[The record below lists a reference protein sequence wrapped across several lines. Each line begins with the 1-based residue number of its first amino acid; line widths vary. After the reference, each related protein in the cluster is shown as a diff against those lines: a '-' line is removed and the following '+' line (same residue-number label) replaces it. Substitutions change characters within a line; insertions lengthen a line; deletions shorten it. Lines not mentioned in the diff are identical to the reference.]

1 MRESSNRSVAS
12 PRTGAAT
19 PTKGSPTDS
28 QTPTDSRPKAKQ
40 LSPAAP
46 ILPAASSG
54 EGSGALRQLRPYL
67 IGGSVIPVVA
77 TLYLARGVLIPVVL
91 AGLLTFL
98 LSPVVGALERVGLW
112 RVKGGRIYAVMLVVV
127 LVFSALGGAA
137 WVVAQQVL
145 TFGAELPHYRV
156 NLKRKISDIRGA
168 GRHGTLAEVQSAAKE
183 VMGELQKE
191 QAAKGERQPVPVVVK
206 SDSVSVWPIS
216 KVFEAVG
223 GASFVLVLV
232 IFMLIEQHEI
242 RNRFIRLTG
251 HGRLAS
257 VTRGLDEAAER
268 ISRYLIAQTMINAAY
283 GTALGLGLF
292 FIGVPYAVTLGF
304 LAFTFR
310 FIPYLGPF
318 MAALGP
324 IVLSLAVFDNWQR
337 PLFTIGLFLTVEL
350 LTYMV
355 VEPYLYGQSIGV
367 SQVALL
373 VALAFWTWLWGP
385 MGLVLGTPLTVCL
398 VVLGKHVPALSF
410 IGIMMADEPA
420 LPADVRYYQR
430 LLAKDSVEGTEILDG
445 YLTEHPLIEVYD
457 DVIAP
462 ALSRAKRDQV
472 TRRVSTEEAEGVY
485 EAARESVE
493 RLADHRPPTD
503 GEREEAGWREDTKD
517 GVPYVLA
524 CAAADEGDAIALAM
538 LRQLV
543 SPSECH
549 IELASAHALSGEI
562 ASLAAEKKPSVV
574 LIAALP
580 PEGLAQ
586 ARHLCKR
593 LRARLPDLKILV
605 GRWGGAD
612 PKAKDDREALLAA
625 GADDVGV
632 TLAQSRDQ
640 LLERIRLD

>member
-1 MRESSNRSVAS
+1 MRHSTTRSVSATEKPPLAPVAPS
-12 PRTGAAT
+12 PPVPSSSPSGNGAAT
-19 PTKGSPTDS
+19 
-28 QTPTDSRPKAKQ
+28 
-40 LSPAAP
+40 
-46 ILPAASSG
+46 
-54 EGSGALRQLRPYL
+54 LRQIRPYL
-67 IGGSVIPVVA
+67 IGASVIPVVA
-77 TLYLARGVLIPVVL
+77 ALYLAKGVLIPIAL

-98 LSPVVGALERVGLW
+98 LSPVVDGLERAGLW
-112 RVKGGRIYAVMLVVV
+112 RVRGGRIYAVMLVVV

-145 TFGAELPHYRV
+145 ILGAELPHYRG

-168 GRHGTLAEVQSAAKE
+168 GEHGALAEVQSAAKE

-191 QAAKGERQPVPVVVK
+191 QAAKGEAKPLPVVVK
-206 SDSVSVWPIS
+206 SESAGVLPIP
-216 KVFEAVG
+216 KVLEALG
-223 GASFVLVLV
+223 GASFVVVLV

-292 FIGVPYAVTLGF
+292 FIGVPYAVTWGF
-304 LAFTFR
+304 LAFALR

-324 IVLSLAVFDNWQR
+324 IVLSLAVFNNWER
-337 PLFTIGLFLTVEL
+337 PLITMGLFLAVEL

-373 VALAFWTWLWGP
+373 VALAFWTWLWGSV
-385 MGLVLGTPLTVCL
+385 GLVLGTPLTVCL

-410 IGIMMADEPA
+410 IGVMMADEPA
-420 LPADVRYYQR
+420 LPVDVSYYQR
-430 LLAKDSVEGTEILDG
+430 LLAKDAVEGTEILDA
-445 YLTEHPLIEVYD
+445 YLVEHPLIEVYD
-457 DVIAP
+457 DVLVP
-462 ALSRAKRDQV
+462 ALSRAKRDRV
-472 TRRVSTEEAEGVY
+472 TGRVSAEEMQGIY

-493 RLADHRPPTD
+493 RLTDHRPPAD
-503 GEREEAGWREDTKD
+503 GEKEKAGWREGTGD
-517 GVPYVLA
+517 GAPYVLA
-524 CAAADEGDAIALAM
+524 CAADDEGDAIALAM

-543 SPSECH
+543 SPAECE
-549 IELASAHALSGEI
+549 IEVASAHALSGEI

-574 LIAALP
+574 LIAALS
-580 PEGLAQ
+580 PEDLAQ
-586 ARHLCKR
+586 TRHLCKR
-593 LRARLPDLKILV
+593 LRARLPDIKILV

-612 PKAKDDREALLAA
+612 AKANDREALVAA
-625 GADDVGV
+625 GADEVGV

-640 LLERIRLD
+640 LLERVRLD

>member
-1 MRESSNRSVAS
+1 MREMSTRNL
-12 PRTGAAT
+12 
-19 PTKGSPTDS
+19 GSPI
-28 QTPTDSRPKAKQ
+28 KENA
-40 LSPAAP
+40 LAPATTAP
-46 ILPAASSG
+46 AVKLSSG
-54 EGSGALRQLRPYL
+54 PSPTPSSGDGSSTLYQFRPYL
-67 IGGSVIPVVA
+67 IGASVIPVVA
-77 TLYLARGVLIPVVL
+77 SLYLARGVLIPVAL

-98 LSPVVGALERVGLW
+98 LSPIVGRLERAGLW
-112 RVKGGRIYAVMLVVV
+112 RVRGGRVYAVMLVVV

-145 TFGAELPHYRV
+145 ILGAELPHYRG

-168 GRHGTLAEVQSAAKE
+168 GEHGALAEVQSAAKE

-191 QAAKGERQPVPVVVK
+191 QAAKGETKPLPVIVK
-206 SDSVSVWPIS
+206 SEGAGMLPIP
-216 KVFEAVG
+216 KVLEALG
-223 GASFVLVLV
+223 GATFVIVLV

-283 GTALGLGLF
+283 GTAIGLGLF
-292 FIGVPYAVTLGF
+292 FVGVPYAVTWGF
-304 LAFTFR
+304 LAFALR

-318 MAALGP
+318 MAAVGP

-337 PLFTIGLFLTVEL
+337 PLATMGLFLTVEL
-350 LTYMV
+350 LTYMF

-373 VALAFWTWLWGP
+373 VALAFWTWLWGSV
-385 MGLVLGTPLTVCL
+385 GLVLGTPLTVCL
-398 VVLGKHVPALSF
+398 VVMGKHVPALSF
-410 IGIMMADEPA
+410 IGVMMADEPA
-420 LPADVRYYQR
+420 LPVDVSYYQR
-430 LLAKDSVEGTEILDG
+430 LLAKDSVEGTEILDA
-445 YLTEHPLIEVYD
+445 YLADHPLIEVYD
-457 DVIAP
+457 DVLLP

-472 TRRVSTEEAEGVY
+472 SRRVSAEEAQGIY
-485 EAARESVE
+485 QAAQESVE
-493 RLADHRPPTD
+493 RLADHRPPAD
-503 GEREEAGWREDTKD
+503 GENGEGRWRESTGD
-517 GVPYVLA
+517 GAPYVLA
-524 CAAADEGDAIALAM
+524 CAADDEGDAIALAM

-543 SPSECH
+543 SPSECE
-549 IELASAHALSGEI
+549 IELASAHALSGEV

-593 LRARLPDLKILV
+593 LRARQPDIKILV

-612 PKAKDDREALLAA
+612 AKANDRESLIAA
-625 GADDVGV
+625 GADDVGL

-640 LLERIRLD
+640 LLERVRLD

>member
-1 MRESSNRSVAS
+1 MRMRHSTTRSVSATEKPPLAPVAPS
-12 PRTGAAT
+12 PPVPSPSPSGNGAAT
-19 PTKGSPTDS
+19 LS
-28 QTPTDSRPKAKQ
+28 Q
-40 LSPAAP
+40 
-46 ILPAASSG
+46 I
-54 EGSGALRQLRPYL
+54 RPYL
-67 IGGSVIPVVA
+67 IGASVIPVVA
-77 TLYLARGVLIPVVL
+77 ALYLAKGVLIPIAL

-98 LSPVVGALERVGLW
+98 LSPVVDGLERAGLW
-112 RVKGGRIYAVMLVVV
+112 RVRGGRIYAVMLVVV

-145 TFGAELPHYRV
+145 ILGAELPHYRG
-156 NLKRKISDIRGA
+156 NLKRKIADIRGA
-168 GRHGTLAEVQSAAKE
+168 GEHGALAEVQSAAKE
-183 VMGELQKE
+183 VMSELQKE
-191 QAAKGERQPVPVVVK
+191 QAARGEAKPLPVVVK
-206 SDSVSVWPIS
+206 SESAGVLPIP
-216 KVFEAVG
+216 KLLEALAA
-223 GASFVLVLV
+223 ASFVVVLV

-292 FIGVPYAVTLGF
+292 FIGIPYAVTWGF
-304 LAFTFR
+304 LAFALR

-324 IVLSLAVFDNWQR
+324 IVLSLAVFNTWER
-337 PLFTIGLFLTVEL
+337 PLITMGLFLAVEL

-373 VALAFWTWLWGP
+373 VALAFWTWLWGSV
-385 MGLVLGTPLTVCL
+385 GLVLGTPLTVCL

-410 IGIMMADEPA
+410 IGVMMADEPA
-420 LPADVRYYQR
+420 LPVDVSYYQR
-430 LLAKDSVEGTEILDG
+430 LLAKDAVEGTEILDA
-445 YLTEHPLIEVYD
+445 YLVEHPLIEVYD
-457 DVIAP
+457 DVLVP
-462 ALSRAKRDQV
+462 ALSRAKRDRV
-472 TRRVSTEEAEGVY
+472 TGRVSAEEMQGIY

-493 RLADHRPPTD
+493 RLADRRPPAD
-503 GEREEAGWREDTKD
+503 GEKGDVGWREGAGD
-517 GVPYVLA
+517 GAPYVLA
-524 CAAADEGDAIALAM
+524 CAADDEGDAIALAM

-543 SPSECH
+543 SPAECE

-562 ASLAAEKKPSVV
+562 VSLAAEKKPSVV

-580 PEGLAQ
+580 PEDLAQ
-586 ARHLCKR
+586 TRHLCKR
-593 LRARLPDLKILV
+593 LRARLPDIKILV

-612 PKAKDDREALLAA
+612 AKANDREALVAA
-625 GADDVGV
+625 GADEVGV

-640 LLERIRLD
+640 LLERVRLD

>member
-1 MRESSNRSVAS
+1 MRMRERSTRNLGSTIKENALAPATTPPAVKLSSG
-12 PRTGAAT
+12 P
-19 PTKGSPTDS
+19 SPTPSLGDG
-28 QTPTDSRPKAKQ
+28 
-40 LSPAAP
+40 
-46 ILPAASSG
+46 SST
-54 EGSGALRQLRPYL
+54 LRQFRPYL
-67 IGGSVIPVVA
+67 IGASVIPVVA
-77 TLYLARGVLIPVVL
+77 SLYLARGVLIPVAL

-98 LSPVVGALERVGLW
+98 LSPIVGGLERAGLW
-112 RVKGGRIYAVMLVVV
+112 RVRGGRVYAVMLVVV

-145 TFGAELPHYRV
+145 ILGAELPHYRG

-168 GRHGTLAEVQSAAKE
+168 GEHGALAEVQSAAKE
-183 VMGELQKE
+183 VMGEFQKE
-191 QAAKGERQPVPVVVK
+191 QAAKGETKPLPVIVK
-206 SDSVSVWPIS
+206 SEGAGMLPIP
-216 KVFEAVG
+216 KVLEALG
-223 GASFVLVLV
+223 GATFVIVLV

-283 GTALGLGLF
+283 GTAIGLGLF
-292 FIGVPYAVTLGF
+292 FVGVPYAVTWGF
-304 LAFTFR
+304 LAFALR

-318 MAALGP
+318 MAAVGP

-337 PLFTIGLFLTVEL
+337 PLATMGLFLTVEL
-350 LTYMV
+350 LTYMF

-373 VALAFWTWLWGP
+373 VALAFWTWLWGSV
-385 MGLVLGTPLTVCL
+385 GLILGTPLTVCL
-398 VVLGKHVPALSF
+398 VVMGKHVPALSF
-410 IGIMMADEPA
+410 IGVMMADEPA
-420 LPADVRYYQR
+420 LPVDVSYYQR
-430 LLAKDSVEGTEILDG
+430 LLAKDSVEGTEILDA
-445 YLTEHPLIEVYD
+445 YLTDHPLIEVYD
-457 DVIAP
+457 DVLLP

-472 TRRVSTEEAEGVY
+472 SRRVSAEEVQGIY
-485 EAARESVE
+485 QAAQESVE
-493 RLADHRPPTD
+493 RLADHRPPAD
-503 GEREEAGWREDTKD
+503 GENGEGGWRESTGD
-517 GVPYVLA
+517 GAPYVLA
-524 CAAADEGDAIALAM
+524 CAADDEGDAIALAM

-543 SPSECH
+543 SPSECE
-549 IELASAHALSGEI
+549 IELASAHALSGEV

-593 LRARLPDLKILV
+593 LRARLPDIKILV

-612 PKAKDDREALLAA
+612 PKANDRESLIAA
-625 GADDVGV
+625 GADDVGL

-640 LLERIRLD
+640 LLERVRLD

>member
-1 MRESSNRSVAS
+1 MRHSTTRSVSATEKPPLAPVAPS
-12 PRTGAAT
+12 PPVPSSSPSGNGAAT
-19 PTKGSPTDS
+19 
-28 QTPTDSRPKAKQ
+28 
-40 LSPAAP
+40 
-46 ILPAASSG
+46 
-54 EGSGALRQLRPYL
+54 LRQIRPYL
-67 IGGSVIPVVA
+67 IGASVIPVVA
-77 TLYLARGVLIPVVL
+77 ALYLAKGVLIPIAL

-98 LSPVVGALERVGLW
+98 LSPVVDGLERAGLW
-112 RVKGGRIYAVMLVVV
+112 RVRGGRIYAVMLVVV

-145 TFGAELPHYRV
+145 ILGAELPHYRG

-168 GRHGTLAEVQSAAKE
+168 GEHGALAEVQSAAKE

-191 QAAKGERQPVPVVVK
+191 QAAKGEAKPLPVVVK
-206 SDSVSVWPIS
+206 SESAGVLPIP
-216 KVFEAVG
+216 KVLEALG
-223 GASFVLVLV
+223 GASFVVVLV

-292 FIGVPYAVTLGF
+292 FIGVPYAVTWGF
-304 LAFTFR
+304 LAFALR

-324 IVLSLAVFDNWQR
+324 IVLSLAVFNNWER
-337 PLFTIGLFLTVEL
+337 PLITMGLFLAVEL

-373 VALAFWTWLWGP
+373 VALAFWTWLWGSV
-385 MGLVLGTPLTVCL
+385 GLVLGTPLTVCL

-410 IGIMMADEPA
+410 IGVMMADEPA
-420 LPADVRYYQR
+420 LPVDVSYYQR
-430 LLAKDSVEGTEILDG
+430 LLAKDAVEGTEILDA
-445 YLTEHPLIEVYD
+445 YLVEHPLIEVYD
-457 DVIAP
+457 DVLVP
-462 ALSRAKRDQV
+462 ALSRAKRDRV
-472 TRRVSTEEAEGVY
+472 TGRVSAEEMQGIY

-493 RLADHRPPTD
+493 RLTDHRPPAD
-503 GEREEAGWREDTKD
+503 GEKEKAGWREGTGD
-517 GVPYVLA
+517 GAPYVLA
-524 CAAADEGDAIALAM
+524 CAANDEGDAIALAM

-543 SPSECH
+543 SPAECE
-549 IELASAHALSGEI
+549 IGLASAHALSGEI

-580 PEGLAQ
+580 PEDLAQ
-586 ARHLCKR
+586 TRHLCKR
-593 LRARLPDLKILV
+593 LRARLPDIKILV

-612 PKAKDDREALLAA
+612 AKANDREALVAA
-625 GADDVGV
+625 GADEVGV

-640 LLERIRLD
+640 LLERVRLD

>member
-1 MRESSNRSVAS
+1 MRHGSTRRENSAAKEKPLAPVAPS
-12 PRTGAAT
+12 PPVPSPSAPSGNGAAT
-19 PTKGSPTDS
+19 
-28 QTPTDSRPKAKQ
+28 
-40 LSPAAP
+40 
-46 ILPAASSG
+46 
-54 EGSGALRQLRPYL
+54 LRQIRPYL
-67 IGGSVIPVVA
+67 IGASVIPVVA
-77 TLYLARGVLIPVVL
+77 ALYLAKGVLIPIAL

-98 LSPVVGALERVGLW
+98 LSPVVDRLERAGLW
-112 RVKGGRIYAVMLVVV
+112 RVRGGRIYAVMLVVV

-145 TFGAELPHYRV
+145 ILGAELPHYRG

-168 GRHGTLAEVQSAAKE
+168 GEHGALAEVQSAAKE

-191 QAAKGERQPVPVVVK
+191 QAAKGEAKPLPVVVK
-206 SDSVSVWPIS
+206 SESAGVLPIP
-216 KVFEAVG
+216 KVLEALG
-223 GASFVLVLV
+223 GASFVVVLV

-292 FIGVPYAVTLGF
+292 FIGVPYAVTWGF
-304 LAFTFR
+304 LAFALR

-324 IVLSLAVFDNWQR
+324 IVLSLAVFNNWER
-337 PLFTIGLFLTVEL
+337 PLITMGLFLAVEL

-373 VALAFWTWLWGP
+373 VALAFWTWLWGSV
-385 MGLVLGTPLTVCL
+385 GLVLGTPLTVCL

-410 IGIMMADEPA
+410 IGVMMADEPA
-420 LPADVRYYQR
+420 LPVDVSYYQR
-430 LLAKDSVEGTEILDG
+430 LLAKDAVEGTEILDA
-445 YLTEHPLIEVYD
+445 YLVEHPLIEVYD
-457 DVIAP
+457 DVLVP
-462 ALSRAKRDQV
+462 ALSRAKRDRV
-472 TRRVSTEEAEGVY
+472 TGRVSAEEMQGIY

-493 RLADHRPPTD
+493 RLADHRPPAD
-503 GEREEAGWREDTKD
+503 GEKGDVGWREGTGD
-517 GVPYVLA
+517 GAPYVLA
-524 CAAADEGDAIALAM
+524 CAADDEGDAIALAM

-543 SPSECH
+543 SPAECE

-562 ASLAAEKKPSVV
+562 VSLAAEKKPSVV

-580 PEGLAQ
+580 PEDLAQ
-586 ARHLCKR
+586 TRHLCKR
-593 LRARLPDLKILV
+593 LRARLPDIKILV

-612 PKAKDDREALLAA
+612 AKANDREALVAA
-625 GADDVGV
+625 GADEVGV

-640 LLERIRLD
+640 LLERVRLD

>member
-54 EGSGALRQLRPYL
+54 EGSGVLRQLRPYL

-183 VMGELQKE
+183 V
-191 QAAKGERQPVPVVVK
+191 KGERQPVPVVVK

>member
-1 MRESSNRSVAS
+1 MRMRESISRSVAS
-12 PRTGAAT
+12 PMKGAPT
-19 PTKGSPTDS
+19 PTKGSPTHT
-28 QTPTDSRPKAKQ
+28 QTKDRQ
-40 LSPAAP
+40 LAPASPAP
-46 ILPAASSG
+46 PAASSG
-54 EGSGALRQLRPYL
+54 ESSGILRQLRPYL
-67 IGGSVIPVVA
+67 IGASIIPVVA
-77 TLYLARGVLIPVVL
+77 TLYLARGVLIPVAL

-145 TFGAELPHYRV
+145 TLGAELPHYRV

-168 GRHGTLAEVQSAAKE
+168 RQHGTLAEMQSAAKE
-183 VMGELQKE
+183 VMGELQKD
-191 QAAKGERQPVPVVVK
+191 QAAKGERTPVPVVVK

-216 KVFEAVG
+216 KVLEAVG

-232 IFMLIEQHEI
+232 IFMLIEQQEI

-292 FIGVPYAVTLGF
+292 FIGVPYAVTWGF
-304 LAFTFR
+304 LAFALR

-385 MGLVLGTPLTVCL
+385 IGLVLGTPLTVCL

-420 LPADVRYYQR
+420 LPVDVRYYQR

-445 YLTEHPLIEVYD
+445 YLTEHPLIDVYD
-457 DVIAP
+457 DVIVP
-462 ALSRAKRDQV
+462 ALSRAKRDRV
-472 TRRVSTEEAEGVY
+472 TRRVSAEEAGGVY
-485 EAARESVE
+485 QAARESVE

-503 GEREEAGWREDTKD
+503 GEHEETGWREDTKD
-517 GVPYVLA
+517 GVPHVLA
-524 CAAADEGDAIALAM
+524 CAAADEGDALALAM

-562 ASLAAEKKPSVV
+562 ASFAAEKKPSVV

-593 LRARLPDLKILV
+593 LRARRPDIKILV

-640 LLERIRLD
+640 LLERVRLD